1 MNMNVSKTNTGKLLV
16 AVMAL
21 AVVLAGAVVV
31 FSDSEVSA
39 DTTTVSDLTELKAAI
54 TADAA
59 EIIIDG
65 NIDMSAETSPLQI
78 DYSVTIKG
86 DVSGNAAT
94 IKGNPDANVSAIEV
108 TGNGTVTLEKL
119 VFTDFGKNMTGN
131 AVILAGSDATP
142 FSGTITIKDCVVQNF
157 GKGGIV
163 VKGGTAS
170 ITNTTVD
177 VTDNRSDKSADRA
190 PNGIQIDQ
198 NATATITKCTIKNS
212 KSTTDEWTATGI
224 LALRGGV
231 ANVNEAT
238 LTNCQTGFDVDE
250 QYGNGAG
257 TGNSI
262 SESTFDGCAT
272 AISAGKSTTVTDS
285 VFNNETS
292 IDGTIVFEGTN
303 TINGILTNNAT
314 ATNNGTFAI
323 SNNTEIKGTNLPGK
337 VASSITESD
346 TSTGLQNYIDS
357 DFTIPSGGAYLTQN
371 LTIKSGATLTVP
383 SKAELNLNGF
393 KLIVEGTLAVER
405 NGVVAALPTGTEQ
418 GIYLSSN
425 GAIQNEGVIGTA
437 KTPVTVGVWTNNAVD
452 ADAGYVELLN
462 VNGVN
467 FSIVK
472 DGVGAEAE
480 YYLNVNGDVSRAS
493 GTTSKDTMTFT
504 INGATVKGDLTV
516 SKDVTLAGEF
526 NVDRNST
533 VTVNGPLSADVT
545 LKNGASIT
553 VNGVF
558 GADASIIAETAEGI
572 AADAENPDLDETT
585 ITNTISQNVSATGF
599 TVSVSRVQ
607 YTDDN
612 GDVMFNQRAY
622 LSGNIDVVTV
632 DKDTETPKDATAT
645 LTISGNIFVAADTTV
660 VLDNVILSTRGTPA
674 GLIIVDGTIQNVGET
689 VPEFAFVGAYYSIT
703 AEGETDGVRYI
714 TSFDKAMGTIATV
727 DDMTITVSG
736 TENFYAEVTG
746 TYELA
751 MDQTIELNPDSAAY
765 IAIAESGK
773 ITVNDGAVLAP
784 GALKEIDG
792 LLVVMD
798 GGDCEP
804 EAELYD
810 VMSSNEAGD
819 VTYSGFQV
827 VLNNAQPGDEI
838 TVTGNADATN
848 VTIPN
853 GVTVIVQGSLT
864 VDRTVT
870 VAEGG
875 KLVLDGGAL
884 TVGTVNEADATKNVP
899 GKLTV
904 NGEADVTEGTVSMI
918 GGSDENKATIDSTGS
933 YIYYTNPVSAT
944 VQANGATYANADGFT
959 VLTTFSKA
967 VAGAVEAETLN
978 VTVIGTVTDTT
989 DVTLGG
995 ANVTVTGKA
1004 TLGNIN
1010 VAESKLTVTGG
1021 ELTATIVGQYGE
1033 DGSTG
1038 TASIVLNKAVIT
1050 GVTNEAKVNAQNV
1063 NVWALTF
1070 AGITSGTVEIAQ
1082 GTVVAGDMTGTNSE
1096 KTKDALTVA
1105 SGATLEIAKDKT
1117 VAIDGYNTVT
1127 VAGTL
1132 NVIGTLNVG
1141 QTAGVEK
1148 FVVSGTMTVDGSA
1161 SVKTITVTGT
1171 LNVTDNE
1178 TTTGTMAVSVAI
1190 SVGEASETLGAT
1202 GAVNGTVTLSGNA
1215 YALAYPGTT
1224 VAASNFG
1231 NESSVN
1237 STQFYINGALYV
1249 TAYATGSAVAIGEDG
1264 FMEDVEITGF
1274 VTSKDN
1280 KSIINTVTNWFEDEA
1295 MEIPLTGNTFNV
1307 GGKNAVYI
1315 QLEPANAGIKYS
1327 VGTGISLYVDGI
1339 KVDSS
1344 SVAVPI
1350 SVGTHT
1356 VTATVNP
1363 GYAGEVTITFNGQAI
1378 TSGTFEVTPEM
1389 AKTGATAVVLSATGN
1404 ITVDTGSTSGG
1415 DSGMGLTEILLIILV
1430 VLIVIMA
1437 IMVALRL
1444 MRS

>member
-1 MNMNVSKTNTGKLLV
+1 MNMNVSKTSAGKLLV

-21 AVVLAGAVVV
+21 AVVFAGVAVV
-31 FSDSEVSA
+31 FSDSEVNA
-39 DTTTVSDLTELKAAI
+39 AETTTKAMPSPTP
-54 TADAA
+54 TADI
-59 EIIIDG
+59 EVDLEDPVTSG
-65 NIDMSAETSPLQI
+65 NIDYTDATNPVRITVNYEATDYGAVMFSGIDIAVGNNVTLILNMTASSAYTGCHILM
-78 DYSVTIKG
+78 
-86 DVSGNAAT
+86 DVDLKISGNGVVELKQSSNAGGQSWWDST
-94 IKGNPDANVSAIEV
+94 D
-108 TGNGTVTLEKL
+108 TTDDTLEMSDSSKL
-119 VFTDFGKNMTGN
+119 VFNGANG
-131 AVILAGSDATP
+131 
-142 FSGTITIKDCVVQNF
+142 FSG
-157 GKGGIV
+157 
-163 VKGGTAS
+163 VK
-170 ITNTTVD
+170 V
-177 VTDNRSDKSADRA
+177 
-190 PNGIQIDQ
+190 
-198 NATATITKCTIKNS
+198 ITKDTSSIEF
-212 KSTTDEWTATGI
+212 KSTTSPAAAMNFAKGSNIGEGTSVTVDDSKAFI
-224 LALRGGV
+224 QVGGDTTV
-231 ANVNEAT
+231 VGTIDVGSSKIVIPKNIT
-238 LTNCQTGFDVDE
+238 LTNNGNILLSNTG
-250 QYGNGAG
+250 
-257 TGNSI
+257 SI
-262 SESTFDGCAT
+262 EG
-272 AISAGKSTTVTDS
+272 
-285 VFNNETS
+285 
-292 IDGTIVFEGTN
+292 EGT
-303 TINGILTNNAT
+303 LV
-314 ATNNGTFAI
+314 GT
-323 SNNTEIKGTNLPGK
+323 
-337 VASSITESD
+337 VASDIVASD

-405 NGVVAALPTGTEQ
+405 NGVVAAVPTVDGQ
-418 GIYLSSN
+418 GIYLASN

-437 KTPVTVGVWTNNAVD
+437 KTPVTVGVWSNGAEDSNA
-452 ADAGYVELLN
+452 GFVELLN

-472 DGVGAEAE
+472 DGVGASAK
-480 YYLNVNGDVSRAS
+480 YYLNVSGDVSRAS
-493 GTTSKDTMTFT
+493 GTTSKDTMTFA

-533 VTVNGPLSADVT
+533 VTVNGPLTADVT
-545 LKNGASIT
+545 LKNGATIA

-558 GADASIIAETAEGI
+558 DAGASIIAETAEGI
-572 AADAENPDLDETT
+572 AADDENPTLGKTT
-585 ITNTISQNVSATGF
+585 ITNTTTDNVSATGF

-607 YTDDN
+607 YTDDSGN
-612 GDVMFNQRAY
+612 VMFNQRAY
-622 LSGNIDVVTV
+622 LSGNIDTV
-632 DKDTETPKDATAT
+632 AVSSDVETDKDATAT
-645 LTISGNIFVAADTTV
+645 LTVSGNIFIAADTTV
-660 VLDNVILSTRGTPA
+660 VLDNVILSTTGTPA

-689 VPEFAFVGAYYSIT
+689 VPEFAFVGAYYSVT
-703 AEGETDGVRYI
+703 AEGETEGVGYI
-714 TSFDKAMGTIATV
+714 TSFDKAMGAIATA
-727 DDMTITVSG
+727 DDMAITVSG
-736 TENFYAEVTG
+736 TKNFYAEVTG

-751 MDQTIELNPDSAAY
+751 MDQTIELKSGSAAY

-773 ITVNDGAVLAP
+773 ITVNDGAILDP
-784 GALKEIDG
+784 EALKEIDG

-804 EAELYD
+804 AAELYD

-884 TVGTVNEADATKNVP
+884 TVGTDDSDDKKDVP

-904 NGEADVTEGTVSMI
+904 NGEADVTEGTVRMI

-933 YIYYTNPVSAT
+933 YIYYTNPVSQT
-944 VQANGATYANADGFT
+944 VQANGATYTNADGFT

-995 ANVTVTGKA
+995 AKVTVTGKA

-1050 GVTNEAKVNAQNV
+1050 DVTNEAKVNAQNV
-1063 NVWALTF
+1063 NVWTLTF
-1070 AGITSGTVEIAQ
+1070 AGITSGTVEIVQ
-1082 GTVVAGDMTGTNSE
+1082 GTVVAGAMAGTNNE
-1096 KTKDALTVA
+1096 KTKDTLTVA
-1105 SGATLEIAKDKT
+1105 SGATLEISKDKT
-1117 VAIDGYNTVT
+1117 VYIDGYNTVT

-1141 QTAGVEK
+1141 QTNDVEK

-1178 TTTGTMAVSVAI
+1178 TTTGNMAVSVTI

-1202 GAVNGTVTLSGNA
+1202 GAVNGSVTLSGDA

-1264 FMEDVEITGF
+1264 FMENVEITGF
-1274 VTSKDN
+1274 VTTEGTT
-1280 KSIINTVTNWFEDEA
+1280 SIINTVTNWFEDEA

-1315 QLEPANAGIKYS
+1315 QLAPANAEIKYS

-1363 GYAGEVTITFNGQAI
+1363 GYAGEVTITFNGQAV
-1378 TSGTFEVTPEM
+1378 TGGTFEVTPEM

-1404 ITVDTGSTSGG
+1404 ITVDTGAAGSSS
-1415 DSGMGLTEILLIILV
+1415 DGMGLTEILLVILV

>member
-1 MNMNVSKTNTGKLLV
+1 
-16 AVMAL
+16 
-21 AVVLAGAVVV
+21 
-31 FSDSEVSA
+31 
-39 DTTTVSDLTELKAAI
+39 
-54 TADAA
+54 
-59 EIIIDG
+59 
-65 NIDMSAETSPLQI
+65 
-78 DYSVTIKG
+78 
-86 DVSGNAAT
+86 
-94 IKGNPDANVSAIEV
+94 
-108 TGNGTVTLEKL
+108 
-119 VFTDFGKNMTGN
+119 
-131 AVILAGSDATP
+131 
-142 FSGTITIKDCVVQNF
+142 
-157 GKGGIV
+157 
-163 VKGGTAS
+163 
-170 ITNTTVD
+170 
-177 VTDNRSDKSADRA
+177 
-190 PNGIQIDQ
+190 
-198 NATATITKCTIKNS
+198 
-212 KSTTDEWTATGI
+212 
-224 LALRGGV
+224 
-231 ANVNEAT
+231 
-238 LTNCQTGFDVDE
+238 
-250 QYGNGAG
+250 
-257 TGNSI
+257 
-262 SESTFDGCAT
+262 
-272 AISAGKSTTVTDS
+272 
-285 VFNNETS
+285 
-292 IDGTIVFEGTN
+292 
-303 TINGILTNNAT
+303 
-314 ATNNGTFAI
+314 
-323 SNNTEIKGTNLPGK
+323 
-337 VASSITESD
+337 
-346 TSTGLQNYIDS
+346 
-357 DFTIPSGGAYLTQN
+357 
-371 LTIKSGATLTVP
+371 
-383 SKAELNLNGF
+383 
-393 KLIVEGTLAVER
+393 
-405 NGVVAALPTGTEQ
+405 
-418 GIYLSSN
+418 
-425 GAIQNEGVIGTA
+425 
-437 KTPVTVGVWTNNAVD
+437 
-452 ADAGYVELLN
+452 
-462 VNGVN
+462 
-467 FSIVK
+467 
-472 DGVGAEAE
+472 
-480 YYLNVNGDVSRAS
+480 
-493 GTTSKDTMTFT
+493 
-504 INGATVKGDLTV
+504 
-516 SKDVTLAGEF
+516 
-526 NVDRNST
+526 
-533 VTVNGPLSADVT
+533 
-545 LKNGASIT
+545 
-553 VNGVF
+553 
-558 GADASIIAETAEGI
+558 
-572 AADAENPDLDETT
+572 
-585 ITNTISQNVSATGF
+585 
-599 TVSVSRVQ
+599 
-607 YTDDN
+607 
-612 GDVMFNQRAY
+612 
-622 LSGNIDVVTV
+622 
-632 DKDTETPKDATAT
+632 
-645 LTISGNIFVAADTTV
+645 
-660 VLDNVILSTRGTPA
+660 
-674 GLIIVDGTIQNVGET
+674 
-689 VPEFAFVGAYYSIT
+689 
-703 AEGETDGVRYI
+703 
-714 TSFDKAMGTIATV
+714 
-727 DDMTITVSG
+727 
-736 TENFYAEVTG
+736 
-746 TYELA
+746 
-751 MDQTIELNPDSAAY
+751 
-765 IAIAESGK
+765 
-773 ITVNDGAVLAP
+773 
-784 GALKEIDG
+784 
-792 LLVVMD
+792 MD
-798 GGDCEP
+798 GGNCTP
-804 EAELYD
+804 ATELYD

-875 KLVLDGGAL
+875 KLVLDGGSL
-884 TVGTVNEADATKNVP
+884 TVGTNDTDDKKDVP

-918 GGSDENKATIDSTGS
+918 GGSPTNKATIDSTGS
-933 YIYYTNPVSAT
+933 YIYYTSPVSET
-944 VQANGATYANADGFT
+944 VQANGATYTNADGFT

-1010 VAESKLTVTGG
+1010 VAESKLTVNGG

-1038 TASIVLNKAVIT
+1038 TASIVLNKAKIT
-1050 GVTNEAKVNAQNV
+1050 DVTNEAKVNPQNV
-1063 NVWALTF
+1063 NVWTLTF

-1117 VAIDGYNTVT
+1117 VAINGYNTVT

-1141 QTAGVEK
+1141 QTKDVEK

-1161 SVKTITVTGT
+1161 SVENITVTGT

-1178 TTTGTMAVSVAI
+1178 TTTGNMAVSVAI
-1190 SVGEASETLGAT
+1190 SIGEAAETLGAT
-1202 GAVNGTVTLSGNA
+1202 GAVNGVVTLSDA

>member
-1 MNMNVSKTNTGKLLV
+1 MNMNVSKTSAGKLLV

-31 FSDSEVSA
+31 FSDSEVNAAETPVTTIPETTPSA
-39 DTTTVSDLTELKAAI
+39 DTVVDLKDPVTSDNINYADATNPVKITVNYEATANGAAMFSGIDITVGNNVTLILNMTASSAYTGCHILMDVDLKISGNGVVELKQ
-54 TADAA
+54 
-59 EIIIDG
+59 
-65 NIDMSAETSPLQI
+65 SS
-78 DYSVTIKG
+78 
-86 DVSGNAAT
+86 NAGGQSWWDST
-94 IKGNPDANVSAIEV
+94 D
-108 TGNGTVTLEKL
+108 TTDDTLEMSDSSKL
-119 VFTDFGKNMTGN
+119 VFNGANGFSGVKVVTTGTSSIEFRSTTSPAAAMNFAKDSSIGEGTSVTVDDSKAFIQVGGNTTVEGTIDVGSSKIVIPAGVKLINNGNILLSNTGSIEREGTLEGN
-131 AVILAGSDATP
+131 AVASD
-142 FSGTITIKDCVVQNF
+142 
-157 GKGGIV
+157 IV
-163 VKGGTAS
+163 A
-170 ITNTTVD
+170 
-177 VTDNRSDKSADRA
+177 
-190 PNGIQIDQ
+190 
-198 NATATITKCTIKNS
+198 
-212 KSTTDEWTATGI
+212 
-224 LALRGGV
+224 
-231 ANVNEAT
+231 
-238 LTNCQTGFDVDE
+238 
-250 QYGNGAG
+250 
-257 TGNSI
+257 
-262 SESTFDGCAT
+262 
-272 AISAGKSTTVTDS
+272 
-285 VFNNETS
+285 
-292 IDGTIVFEGTN
+292 
-303 TINGILTNNAT
+303 
-314 ATNNGTFAI
+314 
-323 SNNTEIKGTNLPGK
+323 
-337 VASSITESD
+337 SD

-405 NGVVAALPTGTEQ
+405 NGVVAAVPTVDGQ
-418 GIYLSSN
+418 GIYLASN

-437 KTPVTVGVWTNNAVD
+437 KTPVTVGVWTNGAED
-452 ADAGYVELLN
+452 ADAGSVDLLN

-472 DGVGAEAE
+472 DGVGASAK

-516 SKDVTLAGEF
+516 SKDVTLAGTF

-533 VTVNGPLSADVT
+533 VTVNGPLTADVT
-545 LKNGASIT
+545 LKNGATIA

-558 GADASIIAETAEGI
+558 DAGASIIAETAEGI
-572 AADAENPDLDETT
+572 AADAENPTLGKTT
-585 ITNTISQNVSATGF
+585 ITNTTTEEVSATGF

-607 YTDDN
+607 YTDIN
-612 GDVMFNQRAY
+612 GDVKFNQRAY
-622 LSGNIDVVTV
+622 LSGNIDTV
-632 DKDTETPKDATAT
+632 AVNSEARPDKEATAT
-645 LTISGNIFVAADTTV
+645 LTVSGNIFVAADTTV
-660 VLDNVILSTRGTPA
+660 VLDNVVLATATSGGSDKPA
-674 GLIIVDGTIQNVGET
+674 GLIIVDGTIQNVGEA
-689 VPEFAFVGAYYSIT
+689 PLEFDFVGAYYSVT
-703 AEGETDGVRYI
+703 AEGETDGVGYI
-714 TSFDKAMGTIATV
+714 TSFDKAMGAIATA

-736 TENFYAEVTG
+736 KGDFYTEVTG

-751 MDQTIELNPDSAAY
+751 MDQTIELNDESDAY

-773 ITVNDGAVLAP
+773 ITVNDGAILDP
-784 GALKEIDG
+784 EALKEIDG

-798 GGDCEP
+798 GGNCTP
-804 EAELYD
+804 AAELYD

-853 GVTVIVQGSLT
+853 GVTIIVQGSLT

-899 GKLTV
+899 GKLIV

-918 GGSDENKATIDSTGS
+918 GGSPTNKATIDSTGS
-933 YIYYTNPVSAT
+933 YIYYTSPVSET
-944 VQANGATYANADGFT
+944 VQANGATYTNADGFT

-967 VAGAVEAETLN
+967 VAGAVEAETLK
-978 VTVIGTVTDTT
+978 VTVIGTVNDTT

-995 ANVTVTGKA
+995 ADVTVTGKA

-1010 VAESKLTVTGG
+1010 VAESKLTVDEAKGG

-1050 GVTNEAKVNAQNV
+1050 GVSNEAKVNAQNI
-1063 NVWALTF
+1063 NVWTLTF
-1070 AGITSGTVEIAQ
+1070 AEVTSGTVEIAQ
-1082 GTVVAGDMTGTNSE
+1082 GTVVAGNMTGNNDD
-1096 KTKDALTVA
+1096 KTKDTLTVA
-1105 SGATLEIAKDKT
+1105 SGATLEIAKDKSVT
-1117 VAIDGYNTVT
+1117 IDGYNTVT

-1132 NVIGTLNVG
+1132 NVIGTLTVG
-1141 QTAGVEK
+1141 QTTDVEK

-1161 SVKTITVTGT
+1161 SVETITVTGT

-1178 TTTGTMAVSVAI
+1178 TTTGNMAVSVAI

-1202 GAVNGTVTLSGNA
+1202 GAVNGSVTLSGNA

-1231 NESSVN
+1231 NESNVK

-1249 TAYATGSAVAIGEDG
+1249 TTYATGNAPAIGTGG
-1264 FMEDVEITGF
+1264 FMANVEITGF
-1274 VTSKDN
+1274 ITEDV
-1280 KSIINTVTNWFEDEA
+1280 INDPTKWSSDEA
-1295 MEIPLTGNTFNV
+1295 METPLPNQVFNI
-1307 GGKNAVYI
+1307 GAENAVYTE
-1315 QLEPANAGIKYS
+1315 LTPASAYVQYSAGS
-1327 VGTGISLYVDGI
+1327 QISLYVDGV
-1339 KVDSS
+1339 KVTSGTIIDL
-1344 SVAVPI
+1344 
-1350 SVGTHT
+1350 SVGTHQ

-1363 GYAGEVTITFNGQAI
+1363 GYTGEVTITFNGQTI
-1378 TSGTFEVTPEM
+1378 TSGTFEITPEM
-1389 AKTGATAVVLSATGN
+1389 NKTATEKNPVVLSATGN
-1404 ITVDTGSTSGG
+1404 ISVDTGSTGSS
-1415 DSGMGLTEILLIILV
+1415 DDGMGLTEILLIILV
-1430 VLIVIMA
+1430 ILIVVMA

>member
-1 MNMNVSKTNTGKLLV
+1 MNMNASKTSTGKLLV
-16 AVMAL
+16 AIMAL

-31 FSDSEVSA
+31 FSDSEVNAAETPVETMPTDVPDA
-39 DTTTVSDLTELKAAI
+39 DTVVNLKAPV
-54 TADAA
+54 
-59 EIIIDG
+59 
-65 NIDMSAETSPLQI
+65 TSNI
-78 DYSVTIKG
+78 DYSTAESPVKITVNYEATANGAAMFSGIDITVGNNVTLVLNMTASSAYTGCHILM
-86 DVSGNAAT
+86 DVDLKISGNGVVELKQSSNAQGQSWWDST
-94 IKGNPDANVSAIEV
+94 D
-108 TGNGTVTLEKL
+108 TTDDTLEMSDSSKL
-119 VFTDFGKNMTGN
+119 VFNGANGFSGVKVTTTGTSSIEFRSTTSPAAAMTFAKDSSIGAGTSVTVDDSKAFIYIGGNTTVEGTIDVGSSKIVIPANIKLTNNGNILLSNTGSIEEEGTLEGN
-131 AVILAGSDATP
+131 AVASD
-142 FSGTITIKDCVVQNF
+142 
-157 GKGGIV
+157 IV
-163 VKGGTAS
+163 A
-170 ITNTTVD
+170 
-177 VTDNRSDKSADRA
+177 
-190 PNGIQIDQ
+190 
-198 NATATITKCTIKNS
+198 
-212 KSTTDEWTATGI
+212 
-224 LALRGGV
+224 
-231 ANVNEAT
+231 
-238 LTNCQTGFDVDE
+238 
-250 QYGNGAG
+250 
-257 TGNSI
+257 
-262 SESTFDGCAT
+262 
-272 AISAGKSTTVTDS
+272 
-285 VFNNETS
+285 
-292 IDGTIVFEGTN
+292 
-303 TINGILTNNAT
+303 
-314 ATNNGTFAI
+314 
-323 SNNTEIKGTNLPGK
+323 
-337 VASSITESD
+337 SD

-405 NGVVAALPTGTEQ
+405 NGVVAAVPTVEGQ
-418 GIYLSSN
+418 GIYLASN

-437 KTPVTVGVWTNNAVD
+437 KTPVTVGVWTNGAED
-452 ADAGYVELLN
+452 ADAGSVKLLN

-472 DGVGAEAE
+472 DGVGASAN
-480 YYLNVNGDVSRAS
+480 YYLNVSGDVSRAS
-493 GTTSKDTMTFT
+493 GTTSKDTMTFA

-516 SKDVTLAGEF
+516 SKDVTLAGTF

-533 VTVNGPLSADVT
+533 VTVNGPLTADVT
-545 LKNGASIT
+545 LKNGATIA

-558 GADASIIAETAEGI
+558 DAEASIIAETAEGI
-572 AADAENPDLDETT
+572 AADDENPTFGSTT
-585 ITNTISQNVSATGF
+585 ITNSSVEDVSATGF

-612 GDVMFNQRAY
+612 GDVKFNQRAY
-622 LSGNIDVVTV
+622 LSGNIDTV
-632 DKDTETPKDATAT
+632 AINSEVRPDKDATAT
-645 LTISGNIFVAADTTV
+645 LNVSGNIFIAADTTV
-660 VLDNVILSTRGTPA
+660 VLDNVDLKTADGQTP
-674 GLIIVDGTIQNVGET
+674 GLIIVDGTIQNVGEA
-689 VPEFAFVGAYYSIT
+689 PLNFSFVGAYYCIT
-703 AEGETDGVRYI
+703 AEGETEGVGYI
-714 TSFDKAMGTIATV
+714 TSFDKAMGAIATA
-727 DDMTITVSG
+727 DDMTIIVSG

-751 MDQTIELNPDSAAY
+751 MDQTIELNSNSAAY

-773 ITVNDGAVLAP
+773 ITVNDGAVLDP
-784 GALKEIDG
+784 KALKEIDG

-804 EAELYD
+804 AATLYD

-875 KLVLDGGAL
+875 KLVLDGGSL
-884 TVGTVNEADATKNVP
+884 TVGTDDSDDKKDVP
-899 GKLTV
+899 GKLIV

-918 GGSDENKATIDSTGS
+918 GGSATNKATIDSTGS
-933 YIYYTNPVSAT
+933 YIYYTSPVSET
-944 VQANGATYANADGFT
+944 VQANGATYTNADGFT

-978 VTVIGTVTDTT
+978 VTIIGTVTDTT

-1010 VAESKLTVTGG
+1010 VAESKLTVASEG

-1063 NVWALTF
+1063 NVWTLTF
-1070 AGITSGTVEIAQ
+1070 AGIASGTVEIAQ
-1082 GTVVAGDMTGTNSE
+1082 GTVVAGDMTGTNNE

-1105 SGATLEIAKDKT
+1105 SGATLEISKDKT
-1117 VAIDGYNTVT
+1117 VDIDGYNTVT

-1141 QTAGVEK
+1141 QTDGVEK

-1171 LNVTDNE
+1171 LTVTDNE
-1178 TTTGTMAVSVAI
+1178 TTTGTMNVSVAI

-1202 GAVNGTVTLSGNA
+1202 GAVNGSVTLSGDA

-1249 TAYATGSAVAIGEDG
+1249 TAYATSGSAVAIGEDG
-1264 FMEDVEITGF
+1264 FMENVEITGF
-1274 VTSKDN
+1274 ITKDV
-1280 KSIINTVTNWFEDEA
+1280 INNPTKWFSDEA
-1295 MEIPLTGNTFNV
+1295 METALPNQAFNV
-1307 GGKNAVYI
+1307 GDEDAVYTE
-1315 QLEPANAGIKYS
+1315 LTPATAYVQYSAGS
-1327 VGTGISLYVDGI
+1327 QISLYVDGV
-1339 KVDSS
+1339 KVTSGTIIDL
-1344 SVAVPI
+1344 
-1350 SVGTHT
+1350 SVGTHQ

-1363 GYAGEVTITFNGQAI
+1363 GYTGEVTITFNGQTI
-1378 TSGTFEVTPEM
+1378 TGGSFEITPEM
-1389 AKTGATAVVLSATGN
+1389 NKTATKENPVVLSATGN
-1404 ITVDTGSTSGG
+1404 ISVDTGSTGSS
-1415 DSGMGLTEILLIILV
+1415 DGMGLTEILLVILV
-1430 VLIVIMA
+1430 ILIVVMA